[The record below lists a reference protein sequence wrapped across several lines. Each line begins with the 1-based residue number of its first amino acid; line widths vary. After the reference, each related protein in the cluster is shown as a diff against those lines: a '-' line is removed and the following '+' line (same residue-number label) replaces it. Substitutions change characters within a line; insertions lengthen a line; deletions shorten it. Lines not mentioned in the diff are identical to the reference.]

1 MIVKDIAD
9 LLKGGTQQLV
19 GYIIFG
25 LLGIIVF
32 QFDPIRDMKVSEPSL
47 ILILLCLG
55 AFSMLISVLGINF
68 LNKLIA
74 NKKEKNEKDK
84 QISYLHNL
92 TKEEKGIL
100 GDFIWNK
107 SKWLPLNN
115 ANGSVK
121 KLESMQ
127 LIRQISEH
135 PYEEPKYAFIIEDW
149 VYEYLNENRELYWVS
164 ASEILR

>member
-1 MIVKDIAD
+1 MVVKEIVD

-19 GYIIFG
+19 GYIIFS

-32 QFDPIRDMKVSEPSL
+32 QFDSFRDMKVSEPSL

-55 AFSMLISVLGINF
+55 AFSMLISVLGINY
-68 LNKLIA
+68 LNNLVA
-74 NKKEKNEKDK
+74 NKKEKKEKEN

-92 TKEEKGIL
+92 TKKEKSIL
-100 GDFIWNK
+100 GEFIWNK
-107 SKWLPLNN
+107 SKWLPLHN

-135 PYEEPKYAFIIEDW
+135 PFEESKYAFIIEDW
-149 VYEYLNENRELYWVS
+149 VYEYLNANKELYWVS
-164 ASEILR
+164 ASEIFK